1 MTFFQNNCFLLVISI
16 LFMLRFACIGFLG
29 LMNPIEG
36 METWA
41 EQLLLCLSPTL
52 VHRFDGIEVGTVDDL
67 AFVLFHTSTVR
78 GFTLSKLV
86 FLLVYIGLADV
97 DVSVSSCRSECKR
110 IQWQECLFPV
120 AQRHSHI
127 PRHHNNP

>member
-1 MTFFQNNCFLLVISI
+1 
-16 LFMLRFACIGFLG
+16 MLRFACIGFLG

-78 GFTLSKLV
+78 GFTLSKSV

-97 DVSVSSCRSECKR
+97 DVSVSSCRSACKR
-110 IQWQECLFPV
+110 IQWQERLFLDY
-120 AQRHSHI
+120 QWHLYILHRHKT
-127 PRHHNNP
+127 P

>member
-1 MTFFQNNCFLLVISI
+1 MLNILSI

-78 GFTLSKLV
+78 GFTLSQLFFPLV
-86 FLLVYIGLADV
+86 
-97 DVSVSSCRSECKR
+97 
-110 IQWQECLFPV
+110 
-120 AQRHSHI
+120 
-127 PRHHNNP
+127 